1 MTQDR
6 GTSRY
11 TVRPLASVV
20 DYAAC
25 VALQRHTWGEDCSD
39 IVPAATLKVAQ
50 RIGGVLAGA
59 FDAHGRLV
67 GFVFG
72 MVGVIDG
79 RVIHWSDMLAVREE
93 VRDAGVGRML
103 KEFQREA
110 ARASGAS
117 EMYWTY
123 DPLVARNAH
132 LNFNRLG
139 VRVAEYVE
147 DMYGDSDSEL
157 HRGLGTDR
165 LVVRW
170 PLDREAARPDV
181 RSALERGIGAPALN
195 EDGIACSAESCMAL
209 APAAPAVRIEVP
221 SDIMAVRDRAPAD
234 AIRWRAGT
242 RAAFQW
248 ALARG
253 YEVTAFLPDA
263 ANHRGYYLLETR

>member
-1 MTQDR
+1 MTSTQR
-6 GTSRY
+6 ERRY
-11 TVRPLASVV
+11 AVRSLSSAA
-20 DYAAC
+20 DYGAC

-39 IVPAATLKVAQ
+39 IVPPATLKVAQ
-50 RIGGVLAGA
+50 KIGGVLAGA
-59 FDAHGRLV
+59 FDDSGRLV

-79 RVIHWSDMLAVREE
+79 RVIHWSDMLAVREDA
-93 VRDAGVGRML
+93 RDGGVGRML

-170 PLDREAARPDV
+170 PLDSSARTPDVAAAVARGLSAPVADPERDARPT
-181 RSALERGIGAPALN
+181 
-195 EDGIACSAESCMAL
+195 
-209 APAAPAVRIEVP
+209 AVRIEIP
-221 SDIMAVRDRAPAD
+221 TDILAVRERSPED
-234 AIRWRAGT
+234 AIRWRSST
-242 RAAFQW
+242 RRAFQW
-248 ALARG
+248 ALANG
-253 YEVTAFLPDA
+253 YQITAFLPDA
-263 ANHRGYYLLETR
+263 ANHRGSYLLETR

>member
-1 MTQDR
+1 MTAKQ
-6 GTSRY
+6 SPPRY
-11 TVRPLASVV
+11 AVRPLSSNA

-25 VALQRHTWGEDCSD
+25 VALQRHTWGEDCSE
-39 IVPAATLKVAQ
+39 IVPPAILKVTQ

-59 FDAHGRLV
+59 FDESERLV

-72 MVGVIDG
+72 MAGVVDG

-93 VRDAGVGRML
+93 ARDGGIGRML
-103 KEFQREA
+103 KEFQRDA

-132 LNFNRLG
+132 LNINRLG

-147 DMYGDSDSEL
+147 DMYGDSDSDL

-170 PLDREAARPDV
+170 PLDGSARTPDV
-181 RSALERGIGAPALN
+181 AAAMERGLSAPVA
-195 EDGIACSAESCMAL
+195 DPQGRTRPS
-209 APAAPAVRIEVP
+209 AVRIEIP
-221 SDIMAVRDRAPAD
+221 SDILAVREGSPDD
-234 AIRWRAGT
+234 AMRWRSST
-242 RAAFQW
+242 RVAFQW
-248 ALARG
+248 ALAHG

-263 ANHRGYYLLETR
+263 ANRRGYYLLETR

>member
-1 MTQDR
+1 MTATEAR
-6 GTSRY
+6 PRHSVRSLTS
-11 TVRPLASVV
+11 AA

-39 IVPAATLKVAQ
+39 IVPPATLRVAQ
-50 RIGGVLAGA
+50 KIGGVLAGA
-59 FDAHGRLV
+59 FDDAGRLV

-72 MVGVIDG
+72 MAGVIEG
-79 RVIHWSDMLAVREE
+79 RVIHWSDMLAVREDA
-93 VRDAGVGRML
+93 RDAGVGRML

-110 ARASGAS
+110 ARASGAR

-139 VRVAEYVE
+139 VHVAEYVE

-170 PLDREAARPDV
+170 PLDGSARTPDIAAAAERGLSAPVVDPRRDARP
-181 RSALERGIGAPALN
+181 RT
-195 EDGIACSAESCMAL
+195 
-209 APAAPAVRIEVP
+209 VRIEIP
-221 SDIMAVRDRAPAD
+221 SDILVVRERSPED
-234 AIRWRAGT
+234 AIRWRGST
-242 RAAFQW
+242 RHAFQW
-248 ALARG
+248 ALASG

-263 ANHRGYYLLETR
+263 ANHRGYYLLETI

>member
-1 MTQDR
+1 MTPQR
-6 GTSRY
+6 ASRHA
-11 TVRPLASVV
+11 VRSLSSAA

-39 IVPAATLKVAQ
+39 IVPPATLKVAQ
-50 RIGGVLAGA
+50 KIGGVLAGA
-59 FDAHGRLV
+59 FDENGRLV

-79 RVIHWSDMLAVREE
+79 RLIHWSDMLAVREE
-93 VRDAGVGRML
+93 ARDGGVGRVL

-139 VRVAEYVE
+139 VRVSEYVE

-170 PLDREAARPDV
+170 PLDGSARTPDV
-181 RSALERGIGAPALN
+181 AAAVERGLSAPVA
-195 EDGIACSAESCMAL
+195 DPRGDVR
-209 APAAPAVRIEVP
+209 PTAVRIEIP
-221 SDIMAVRDRAPAD
+221 SDILAVRERSPDD
-234 AIRWRAGT
+234 ATRWRSST
-242 RAAFQW
+242 RGAFQW
-248 ALARG
+248 ALANG
-253 YEVTAFLPDA
+253 YDVTAFLPDA

>member
-1 MTQDR
+1 MTAENR
-6 GTSRY
+6 ERRY
-11 TVRPLASVV
+11 TVRALSTDA

-25 VALQRHTWGEDCSD
+25 VALQRHTWGEECSE
-39 IVPAATLKVAQ
+39 IVPPAMLKVAQ

-59 FDAHGRLV
+59 FDEGGALV

-72 MVGVIDG
+72 MVGVVDG
-79 RVIHWSDMLAVREE
+79 RVIHWSDMLAVREDA
-93 VRDAGVGRML
+93 RDGGVGRML

-110 ARASGAS
+110 ARASGAG
-117 EMYWTY
+117 EMYWTF

-170 PLDREAARPDV
+170 PLDGSARTPHVAAAVERGLSAPVADPRQDARP
-181 RSALERGIGAPALN
+181 E
-195 EDGIACSAESCMAL
+195 
-209 APAAPAVRIEVP
+209 AVRIEIP
-221 SDIMAVRDRAPAD
+221 SDILAVRERSPAD
-234 AIRWRAGT
+234 AIRWRSST
-242 RAAFQW
+242 RRAFQW
-248 ALARG
+248 ALANG
-253 YEVTAFLPDA
+253 YEISAFLPDA

>member
-1 MTQDR
+1 MTKHR
-6 GTSRY
+6 GASRY
-11 TVRPLASVV
+11 AVRSLSTAA
-20 DYAAC
+20 DFTAC
-25 VALQRHTWGEDCSD
+25 VALQRDTWGEDCSD
-39 IVPAATLKVAQ
+39 IVPPATLRVAQ
-50 RIGGVLAGA
+50 KIGGVLAGA
-59 FDAHGRLV
+59 FDDSGALV

-72 MVGVIDG
+72 MVGLIDG
-79 RVIHWSDMLAVREE
+79 RVIHWSDMLAVREDA
-93 VRDAGVGRML
+93 RDGGVGRML

-170 PLDREAARPDV
+170 PLDGSARTPEVAAAVDRGLAAPVADPQRDARPK
-181 RSALERGIGAPALN
+181 
-195 EDGIACSAESCMAL
+195 
-209 APAAPAVRIEVP
+209 AVRIEIP
-221 SDIMAVRDRAPAD
+221 SDILAVRERSPED
-234 AIRWRAGT
+234 AVRWRSST
-242 RAAFQW
+242 RRAFQW
-248 ALARG
+248 ALANG

-263 ANHRGYYLLETR
+263 ANHRGSYLLETR